1 MKKEEEENIN
11 TTLIFWNVSSLPLS
25 YYFIFNLLMRTI
37 GTSLHKSQS
46 RSLSKGLRFG
56 VSGCWS
62 RMSSHSMVIN
72 LVNKF
77 VYIAIATCIC
87 V

>member
-1 MKKEEEENIN
+1 MFYLLEKKATLVKGNHEKKEEENIN

-46 RSLSKGLRFG
+46 RSFSKVYCLECLG
-56 VSGCWS
+56 VG
-62 RMSSHSMVIN
+62 VG
-72 LVNKF
+72 
-77 VYIAIATCIC
+77 
-87 V
+87 